1 MSGSIQKAWVDG
13 TTYKVKATSDVT
25 ENSEFE
31 TEGIATSGEPL
42 MKSTIQVATVEGIE
56 LIISAVEKITLRQV
70 MRDKEIIAFGYKDE
84 EGNVYNASGR
94 INDGG
99 RTTAE
104 NTMTL
109 LMIPSTDWEITA
121 V

>member
-1 MSGSIQKAWVDG
+1 MSGSIQKAWIDG
-13 TTYKVKATSDVT
+13 VTYQVKATSEAT

-31 TEGIATSGEPL
+31 TEGIATSGAPL

-56 LIISAVEKITLRQV
+56 FIISATEKITIRQII
-70 MRDKEIIAFGYKDE
+70 RDKQIIAFGYKDE

-99 RTTAE
+99 RTTSE
-104 NTMTL
+104 NTMTIV
-109 LMIPSTDWEITA
+109 MIPSTDWEITP